1 VTFQSENS
9 GQLPVVYDLLGR
21 EVAVLADEVKAPGMY
36 RVKFDGTALSSGI
49 YFCRL
54 TADST

>member
-1 VTFQSENS
+1 
-9 GQLPVVYDLLGR
+9 VVYDLLGR